1 MSKSIFVI
9 GLLLCLV
16 GPASA
21 QEAPPPPA
29 GRAAWC
35 QENPDKC
42 QQLKQRMQDKCA
54 ADPQRCDEMKARAAQ
69 LREECKADPEAC
81 KEKRRQW
88 RERRKQ
94 RRAGQA
100 TPPQ

>member
-1 MSKSIFVI
+1 
-9 GLLLCLV
+9 
-16 GPASA
+16 
-21 QEAPPPPA
+21 
-29 GRAAWC
+29 
-35 QENPDKC
+35 
-42 QQLKQRMQDKCA
+42 
-54 ADPQRCDEMKARAAQ
+54 MKARAAQ